1 MAIRMI
7 GLDLDGTLFNSRKQ
21 LTAHT
26 RQVLERAAARG
37 IVIVP
42 ATGRPRSGLPAVL
55 EHLAGI
61 RYAVVTNGAAVYDL
75 AEDRC
80 IYEKYM
86 DREAAAELLRR
97 TRGLQTVQGAF
108 VGPWGY
114 MEEIDRQRIEQLSL
128 VEEMKQY
135 LRSSRKVVEDLPAF
149 VLGEA
154 RGPQKLVLMFLKDRE
169 GRPVD
174 SAEAIRIAGE
184 YAQFSFVSG
193 GVGNIE
199 IMDSA
204 VGKGTALLELGR
216 QLGIGREEI
225 MAVGDSENDLDM
237 ICKAGLGV
245 AMANGEEIVR
255 RRADVLTGSN
265 DEDGAAAAI
274 ERYAL

>member
-108 VGPWGY
+108 VGPWG
-114 MEEIDRQRIEQLSL
+114 
-128 VEEMKQY
+128 
-135 LRSSRKVVEDLPAF
+135 
-149 VLGEA
+149 
-154 RGPQKLVLMFLKDRE
+154 
-169 GRPVD
+169 
-174 SAEAIRIAGE
+174 
-184 YAQFSFVSG
+184 
-193 GVGNIE
+193 
-199 IMDSA
+199 
-204 VGKGTALLELGR
+204 
-216 QLGIGREEI
+216 
-225 MAVGDSENDLDM
+225 
-237 ICKAGLGV
+237 
-245 AMANGEEIVR
+245 
-255 RRADVLTGSN
+255 
-265 DEDGAAAAI
+265 
-274 ERYAL
+274 